1 MSAQDVRRMQERR
14 ARKDFIM
21 VKFSSAEAGLRRQ
34 TTTDL
39 SSQLMQLPCRGAL
52 EKRSKKLC
60 FPALATALE
69 KPETEGRQGQGSGD
83 PGRDFRHRHHRDDL
97 EITAAERDL
106 GCPGKTAETET
117 AKVGALVVGKD
128 QAIGRRRAQSAG
140 GTCPVRDRQ
149 CVGAGSKR
157 SECQDSDRAGSEID
171 RSPRQRQG

>member
-60 FPALATALE
+60 FPALE
-69 KPETEGRQGQGSGD
+69 KPETEGHQGQGSGD
-83 PGRDFRHRHHRDDL
+83 LGRDFRHRHHRDDL
-97 EITAAERDL
+97 KIIAAEQDL
-106 GCPGKTAETET
+106 
-117 AKVGALVVGKD
+117 
-128 QAIGRRRAQSAG
+128 
-140 GTCPVRDRQ
+140 
-149 CVGAGSKR
+149 
-157 SECQDSDRAGSEID
+157 
-171 RSPRQRQG
+171 